1 MMVSG
6 LVAIFKNYLSL
17 PAASLVF
24 IIFILAGTAV
34 LSHRLARSIE
44 GVFALTS
51 LFALAFIF
59 AATCLEKSEEL
70 HTTALALAVFCGVG
84 RVAYE
89 RLASE
94 R

>member
-17 PAASLVF
+17 PVATLIF
-24 IIFILAGTAV
+24 ITLILAGTTV
-34 LSHRLARSIE
+34 LSHRFARSIE
-44 GVFALTS
+44 GAFALTS
-51 LFALAFIF
+51 LFALAVIF

-70 HTTALALAVFCGVG
+70 HTPALAVAALCGVG

-89 RLASE
+89 RLVFQ